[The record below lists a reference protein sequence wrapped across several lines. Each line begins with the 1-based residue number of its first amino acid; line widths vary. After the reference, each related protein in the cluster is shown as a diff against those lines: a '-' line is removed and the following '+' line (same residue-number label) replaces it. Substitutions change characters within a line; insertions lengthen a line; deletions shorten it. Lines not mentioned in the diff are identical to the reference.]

1 MEKPD
6 AKRPAFSG
14 PKSFYFSPLT
24 IPPACAILIKL
35 PTRGLKVY
43 RGVEQLVARRAHNP
57 EVVGSNPSPATKTK
71 ETLCASLFVL
81 PVERLK
87 QRPPEEVVGKA
98 GLRCRWQMKQLRFFR
113 SGRKTQGSA

>member
-87 QRPPEEVVGKA
+87 QRPPEEVVGIE
-98 GLRCRWQMKQLRFFR
+98 GSRRLRRMQGALNFR
-113 SGRKTQGSA
+113 SGRKTGGSA